1 LTTPT
6 DFVIVFIVVNT
17 TPITDQRQQV
27 LDLHTEGKTP
37 REIAKELDLSV
48 QRIYQQ
54 LKKLGLEPNQQNGQ
68 Q

>member
-1 LTTPT
+1 LHTTPL
-6 DFVIVFIVVNT
+6 
-17 TPITDQRQQV
+17 TDQRQQV
-27 LDLHTEGKTP
+27 LSLHQEGKTP